1 MISKDMS
8 CQPYYH
14 QRQLALDRPYLKI
27 NNPLL
32 LNKVRWSN
40 MVAMA
45 TVIID
50 EFEITNN
57 NNDALSVV
65 FTVSKYSLYLSI

>member
-1 MISKDMS
+1 
-8 CQPYYH
+8 
-14 QRQLALDRPYLKI
+14 
-27 NNPLL
+27 
-32 LNKVRWSN
+32 